1 MFTWNTY
8 FHKKNIMKIVNG
20 NKIFS
25 LISVNEHSE
34 LDDVVKLELNGN
46 PLVPRNFNDKAYHKY
61 QLVIFGIEDRDHFID
76 RIKVFTGEYI
86 DIEVTKD
93 GKLDF
98 WSDAYQIGTF
108 IFEKYEEIIN
118 PFNQKDWINEYKTL
132 VEYCIK
138 QNDNQ
143 VKQSMR
149 WTKFVDKLKFSIN
162 KETTNSEK
170 RIGFLKG
177 KTEALEINKKRQA
190 FSKKILK
197 IIDQYENR

>member
-1 MFTWNTY
+1 
-8 FHKKNIMKIVNG
+8 MKIVNG